1 MRVFR
6 NRRVVR
12 YAVRTAVRM
21 VCICIVLAAAPQAA
35 HTAAD
40 AAQSPGDVV
49 IAGEPRGNEALAACT
64 AEAVAEIAQ
73 AFERCGR
80 FIPVDNTVLQRA
92 AAALGANA
100 AGRQVTVVDATA
112 ALKARLCV
120 IVAVSQAGNV
130 YTGEAT
136 IIPFAAEDRAMK
148 RTITVR
154 SGIMMNIPLKLAMS
168 IASLHAGL
176 PIRAEIVHT
185 YGGGLC
191 RVDAGQWHGLAQG
204 RCRTGEYGEID
215 VKSTGRYDAVVQ
227 IYSGNTAEG
236 SPMTVLDYPRTRP
249 IAAEID
255 SRIMENTLRR
265 YGMKSQMPGD
275 DPEKR
280 YIEGICVIN
289 PGANACL
296 PGYGAFMATQ
306 YLGFRDSAPDTA
318 GIALGA
324 SSITA
329 QLLLPSLMTGFS
341 IHFFPWVKDS
351 DKSESM
357 RNFQGFLWMTIP
369 FTVTATYLDQLAV
382 QFSKAEVLPPFFADK
397 DVMAAF
403 LSGIIPGG
411 GFFYK
416 GRRIAGWSFYFSEM
430 MLAGYGVYSADHG
443 RRSAAAFAALG
454 AIKLFEIVDAFITR
468 PSYSFYMREV
478 ERGSGDVTLSAGFGI
493 GNPREPVL
501 SLGAALTL

>member
-185 YGGGLC
+185 YGGSLPC
-191 RVDAGQWHGLAQG
+191 
-204 RCRTGEYGEID
+204 RCRAVARPGAGEVPHGEYGEID
-215 VKSTGRYDAVVQ
+215 VKSPVGTMLSCKYILAIRRK
-227 IYSGNTAEG
+227 G

-249 IAAEID
+249 IAAP
-255 SRIMENTLRR
+255 
-265 YGMKSQMPGD
+265 K
-275 DPEKR
+275 
-280 YIEGICVIN
+280 
-289 PGANACL
+289 
-296 PGYGAFMATQ
+296 
-306 YLGFRDSAPDTA
+306 
-318 GIALGA
+318 
-324 SSITA
+324 
-329 QLLLPSLMTGFS
+329 
-341 IHFFPWVKDS
+341 
-351 DKSESM
+351 
-357 RNFQGFLWMTIP
+357 
-369 FTVTATYLDQLAV
+369 
-382 QFSKAEVLPPFFADK
+382 
-397 DVMAAF
+397 
-403 LSGIIPGG
+403 
-411 GFFYK
+411 
-416 GRRIAGWSFYFSEM
+416 
-430 MLAGYGVYSADHG
+430 
-443 RRSAAAFAALG
+443 
-454 AIKLFEIVDAFITR
+454 
-468 PSYSFYMREV
+468 
-478 ERGSGDVTLSAGFGI
+478 
-493 GNPREPVL
+493 
-501 SLGAALTL
+501 